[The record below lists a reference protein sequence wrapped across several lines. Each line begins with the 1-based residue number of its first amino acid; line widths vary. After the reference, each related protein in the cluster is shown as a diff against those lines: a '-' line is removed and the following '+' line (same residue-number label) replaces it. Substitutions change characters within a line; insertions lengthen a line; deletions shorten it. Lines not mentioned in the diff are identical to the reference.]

1 MSASFT
7 HQTLAQI
14 ELWTNLAK
22 YPLGV
27 HMLPKQLDE
36 KVASLHLA
44 KLGVELTTLSSTQA
58 EYLGVPSQGP
68 FKPSHYR
75 Y

>member
-7 HQTLAQI
+7 NQVLAQI
-14 ELWTNLAK
+14 ELWQNNEK
-22 YPLGV
+22 YENQIYV
-27 HMLPKQLDE
+27 LPKQLDE
-36 KVASLHLA
+36 KVASLHLSKLGA
-44 KLGVELTTLSSTQA
+44 KLTKLTPQQA
-58 EYLGVPSQGP
+58 EYMSVSAEGP